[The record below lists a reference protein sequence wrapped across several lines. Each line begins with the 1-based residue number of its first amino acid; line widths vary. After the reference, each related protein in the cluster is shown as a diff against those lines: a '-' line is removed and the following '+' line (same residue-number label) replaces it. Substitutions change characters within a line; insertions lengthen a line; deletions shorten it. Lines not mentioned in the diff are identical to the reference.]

1 MTRTTSAVAG
11 LFAAPFVPIVIA
23 VALSL
28 PADSHHPPP
37 RELIE
42 AVLMLYFLNALRTLI
57 LGVPAFLLL
66 KRFGVSGWGS
76 AMGAGAAVGVLDSA
90 LIVGPHGHRTDSL
103 LVSVPTGTLKAL
115 TFWLI
120 WRRGID
126 PATPSIPGNG

>member
-11 LFAAPFVPIVIA
+11 LFAAPFVPIVIG

-28 PADSHHPPP
+28 PADSYHPAP

-42 AVLMLYFLNALRTLI
+42 VVLMLYFLNTLQTI
-57 LGVPAFLLL
+57 MVGIPAFLLL
-66 KRFGVSGWGS
+66 KRLGFGGWGS
-76 AMGAGAAVGVLDSA
+76 AMAAGAAVGVLDSA
-90 LIVGPHGHRTDSL
+90 LIVGPHSHWTDSL
-103 LVSVPTGTLKAL
+103 LVTVPMGALMAL